1 MFHLINKGETGD
13 IPCAPHMK
21 TSSPKI
27 RVSRP
32 SVGRIALPLANRTD
46 APAADAKKRV
56 LVVEDQ
62 SAVCD
67 LVSEM
72 VQSHPRCVSVGTASD
87 GRSAVELALQLRP
100 DILVLDVIM
109 PGVGGIEVLRRL
121 GGSLPSTKVLIFSG
135 KQEPH
140 IVRALMQAGIHGF
153 VNKHGPL
160 SELRKALE
168 ALALGNTWFNEDFSR
183 TVRQALASPS
193 HLGEG
198 VIDLLTP
205 REREIAVLIA
215 QSHSSKEVAAR
226 LDISIKTAEN
236 HRANLMRKLGVRDV
250 AGLVRFV
257 VRQGLVDPA
266 AE

>member
-1 MFHLINKGETGD
+1 
-13 IPCAPHMK
+13 MK
-21 TSSPKI
+21 TSLRKI

-32 SVGRIALPLANRTD
+32 TAYSTVPLPKKPSIFS
-46 APAADAKKRV
+46 APEGKKRV
-56 LVVEDQ
+56 LVIEDQ

-67 LVSEM
+67 LVAEM
-72 VQSHPRCVSVGTASD
+72 VHVHPRCDLAGKGSD
-87 GRSAVELALQLRP
+87 GESAVELALQLRP

-121 GGSLPSTKVLIFSG
+121 GGSLPSMKVLIFSG

-153 VNKHGPL
+153 VNKNGPL

-168 ALALGNTWFNEDFSR
+168 ALSLGNTWFNDDFSR

-193 HLGEG
+193 FLGDG
-198 VIDLLTP
+198 MIDQLTP

-226 LDISIKTAEN
+226 LHISIKTAEN

-266 AE
+266 SE

>member
-1 MFHLINKGETGD
+1 
-13 IPCAPHMK
+13 MK
-21 TSSPKI
+21 TSLRKI

-32 SVGRIALPLANRTD
+32 TFPLPKKPA
-46 APAADAKKRV
+46 APATPEGKRRV
-56 LVVEDQ
+56 LVIEDQ

-67 LVSEM
+67 LVAELIHA
-72 VQSHPRCVSVGTASD
+72 HPRCELAGKGSD
-87 GRSAVELALQLRP
+87 GESAVELALQLRP

-109 PGVGGIEVLRRL
+109 PGVGGIEVLRRI
-121 GGSLPSTKVLIFSG
+121 GGSLPAMKVLIFSG

-153 VNKHGPL
+153 VNKNGPL

-168 ALALGNTWFNEDFSR
+168 AIALGNTWFNEDFSR
-183 TVRQALASPS
+183 TVRQALASPA

-198 VIDLLTP
+198 VIDQLTP

-215 QSHSSKEVAAR
+215 QSHSSKEVAGR
-226 LDISIKTAEN
+226 LSISIKTAEN
-236 HRANLMRKLGVRDV
+236 HRANLMRKLAVRDV

-266 AE
+266 AD

>member
-1 MFHLINKGETGD
+1 
-13 IPCAPHMK
+13 MK
-21 TSSPKI
+21 TSLRKL

-32 SVGRIALPLANRTD
+32 TLPLTTKPV
-46 APAADAKKRV
+46 APLPPSAKKRV
-56 LVVEDQ
+56 LVIEDQ

-67 LVSEM
+67 LVAEM
-72 VQSHPRCVSVGTASD
+72 IHAHPRCDLAGKGSD
-87 GRSAVELALQLRP
+87 GESAVELALQLRP

-121 GGSLPSTKVLIFSG
+121 GGSLPATKVLIFSG

-153 VNKHGPL
+153 VNKNGPL

-183 TVRQALASPS
+183 TVRLALASPA
-193 HLGEG
+193 HLVEG
-198 VIDLLTP
+198 VIDQLTP
-205 REREIAVLIA
+205 REREIAVLIS
-215 QSHSSKEVAAR
+215 QSHSSKEVAAH
-226 LDISIKTAEN
+226 LSISIKTAEN

>member
-1 MFHLINKGETGD
+1 
-13 IPCAPHMK
+13 MK
-21 TSSPKI
+21 TPLRKL
-27 RVSRP
+27 RVTRTP
-32 SVGRIALPLANRTD
+32 TGLTTHPQIFKPATPVGNLT
-46 APAADAKKRV
+46 KKRV

-67 LVSEM
+67 LVAEM
-72 VQSHPRCVSVGTASD
+72 IQSHPRCVSVGTASD
-87 GRSAVELALQLRP
+87 GLSAIELALRLKP

-109 PGVGGIEVLRRL
+109 PGVGGIEILRRL
-121 GGSLPSTKVLIFSG
+121 GGSLPFMKVLIFSG

-153 VNKHGPL
+153 VNKNGPL

-168 ALALGNTWFNEDFSR
+168 AIALGNTWFNEDFSR

-193 HLGEG
+193 FLGDG
-198 VIDLLTP
+198 MIDQLTP

-215 QSHSSKEVAAR
+215 QSHSSKEVAGR
-226 LDISIKTAEN
+226 LHISIKTAEN

-266 AE
+266 SE

>member
-1 MFHLINKGETGD
+1 
-13 IPCAPHMK
+13 MK
-21 TSSPKI
+21 TSLRKI

-32 SVGRIALPLANRTD
+32 TFPLPKKPA
-46 APAADAKKRV
+46 APATPEGKRRV
-56 LVVEDQ
+56 LVIEDQ

-67 LVSEM
+67 LVAELIHA
-72 VQSHPRCVSVGTASD
+72 HPRCELAGKGSD
-87 GRSAVELALQLRP
+87 GESAVELALQLRP

-109 PGVGGIEVLRRL
+109 PGVGGIEVLRRI
-121 GGSLPSTKVLIFSG
+121 GGSLPAMKVLIFSG

-153 VNKHGPL
+153 VNKNGPL

-168 ALALGNTWFNEDFSR
+168 AIALGNTWFNEDFSR
-183 TVRQALASPS
+183 TVRQALASPA

-198 VIDLLTP
+198 VIDQLTP

-215 QSHSSKEVAAR
+215 QSHSSKEVAGR
-226 LDISIKTAEN
+226 LSISIKTAEN
-236 HRANLMRKLGVRDV
+236 HRANLMRKLAVRDV

>member
-1 MFHLINKGETGD
+1 
-13 IPCAPHMK
+13 MK
-21 TSSPKI
+21 TSLRKL

-32 SVGRIALPLANRTD
+32 TGERPTFPLAKKPV
-46 APAADAKKRV
+46 APATPEAKKRV
-56 LVVEDQ
+56 LVIEDQ

-67 LVSEM
+67 LVAEM
-72 VQSHPRCVSVGTASD
+72 VQAHPRCVSVGTASD
-87 GRSAVELALQLRP
+87 GQSAIEMTLRLRP

-121 GGSLPSTKVLIFSG
+121 GGSLPAMKVLIFSG

-183 TVRQALASPS
+183 TVRQALASPA

-198 VIDLLTP
+198 MIDQLTP

-215 QSHSSKEVAAR
+215 QSHSSKEVAGR
-226 LDISIKTAEN
+226 LNISIKTAEN

>member
-1 MFHLINKGETGD
+1 
-13 IPCAPHMK
+13 MK
-21 TSSPKI
+21 TSLRRL
-27 RVSRP
+27 RVTRP
-32 SVGRIALPLANRTD
+32 SVGIPSHRPTKPY
-46 APAADAKKRV
+46 APAAPDAKKRV

-72 VQSHPRCVSVGTASD
+72 VQNHPKCVSVGTASD
-87 GRSAVELALQLRP
+87 GLSAIELALRLKP

-109 PGVGGIEVLRRL
+109 PGVGGIEILRRL
-121 GGSLPSTKVLIFSG
+121 GGSLPATKVLIFSG

-153 VNKHGPL
+153 VNKNGPL

-183 TVRQALASPS
+183 TVRQALASPA

-198 VIDLLTP
+198 MIDQLTP

-226 LDISIKTAEN
+226 LRISIKTAEN

-266 AE
+266 SE

>member
-1 MFHLINKGETGD
+1 
-13 IPCAPHMK
+13 MK
-21 TSSPKI
+21 TSLRKI

-32 SVGRIALPLANRTD
+32 TAHPTFPVAKKPA
-46 APAADAKKRV
+46 APATPDAKKRV
-56 LVVEDQ
+56 LVIEDQ
-62 SAVCD
+62 SAICD
-67 LVSEM
+67 LVAEL

-87 GRSAVELALQLRP
+87 GQSAIEMALRLRP

-121 GGSLPSTKVLIFSG
+121 GGSLPAMKVLIFSG

-168 ALALGNTWFNEDFSR
+168 AVALGNTWFNEDFSR
-183 TVRQALASPS
+183 TVRQALASPA

-198 VIDLLTP
+198 MIDQLTP

-215 QSHSSKEVAAR
+215 QSHSSKEVAGR
-226 LDISIKTAEN
+226 LNISIKTAEN

>member
-1 MFHLINKGETGD
+1 MPNTEMLEGKGKFKVIGST
-13 IPCAPHMK
+13 
-21 TSSPKI
+21 
-27 RVSRP
+27 
-32 SVGRIALPLANRTD
+32 
-46 APAADAKKRV
+46 ADGA
-56 LVVEDQ
+56 E
-62 SAVCD
+62 
-67 LVSEM
+67 
-72 VQSHPRCVSVGTASD
+72 G
-87 GRSAVELALQLRP
+87 VELALRLKP

-109 PGVGGIEVLRRL
+109 PGVGGIEILRRL
-121 GGSLPSTKVLIFSG
+121 GGSLPAMKVLIFSG

-153 VNKHGPL
+153 VNKNGPL

-168 ALALGNTWFNEDFSR
+168 ALSLGNTWFNEDFSR

-193 HLGEG
+193 FLGDG
-198 VIDLLTP
+198 MIDQLTP

-215 QSHSSKEVAAR
+215 QSHSSKEVAGR
-226 LDISIKTAEN
+226 LHISIKTAEN

-266 AE
+266 SE

>member
-1 MFHLINKGETGD
+1 
-13 IPCAPHMK
+13 MK
-21 TSSPKI
+21 TSLPKL

-32 SVGRIALPLANRTD
+32 AFPLTKKPLVPS
-46 APAADAKKRV
+46 APDTRKRV

-67 LVSEM
+67 LVAEM
-72 VQSHPRCVSVGTASD
+72 VGAHPRCELAGKGSD
-87 GRSAVELALQLRP
+87 GASAVELALRLRP

-121 GGSLPSTKVLIFSG
+121 GGSLPATKVLIFSG

-183 TVRQALASPS
+183 TVRQALASPA

-198 VIDLLTP
+198 MIDQLTP

-215 QSHSSKEVAAR
+215 QSHSSKEVAGR
-226 LDISIKTAEN
+226 LNISIKTAEN

-266 AE
+266 VE

>member
-1 MFHLINKGETGD
+1 
-13 IPCAPHMK
+13 MK
-21 TSSPKI
+21 TSLRKI

-32 SVGRIALPLANRTD
+32 TFPLPKKPA
-46 APAADAKKRV
+46 APATPEGKRRV
-56 LVVEDQ
+56 LVIEDQ

-67 LVSEM
+67 LVAEM
-72 VQSHPRCVSVGTASD
+72 VHAHPRCDLAGKGSD
-87 GRSAVELALQLRP
+87 GESAVELALQLRP

-109 PGVGGIEVLRRL
+109 PGVGGIEILRRL
-121 GGSLPSTKVLIFSG
+121 GGSLPAMKVLIFSG

-153 VNKHGPL
+153 VNKNGPL

-168 ALALGNTWFNEDFSR
+168 AIALGNTWFNEDFSR

-198 VIDLLTP
+198 VIDQLTP

-215 QSHSSKEVAAR
+215 QSHSSKEVAGR
-226 LDISIKTAEN
+226 LHISIKTAEN

-266 AE
+266 SE

>member
-1 MFHLINKGETGD
+1 
-13 IPCAPHMK
+13 MK
-21 TSSPKI
+21 TSYRKL
-27 RVSRP
+27 RVTRP
-32 SVGRIALPLANRTD
+32 TVGTHPYPQPIKPY
-46 APAADAKKRV
+46 APATPDAKKRV

-67 LVSEM
+67 LVAEM
-72 VQSHPRCVSVGTASD
+72 IQNHPKCVSVGTASD
-87 GRSAVELALQLRP
+87 GLSAIELALRLKP

-109 PGVGGIEVLRRL
+109 PGVGGIEILRRL
-121 GGSLPSTKVLIFSG
+121 GGSLPATKVLIFSG

-153 VNKHGPL
+153 VNKNGPL

-193 HLGEG
+193 FLGDG
-198 VIDLLTP
+198 MIDQLTP

-226 LDISIKTAEN
+226 LHISIKTAEN

>member
-1 MFHLINKGETGD
+1 
-13 IPCAPHMK
+13 MK

>member
-1 MFHLINKGETGD
+1 
-13 IPCAPHMK
+13 MK

-32 SVGRIALPLANRTD
+32 SVGRIALPLANRTG

>member
-1 MFHLINKGETGD
+1 
-13 IPCAPHMK
+13 MK
-21 TSSPKI
+21 LPLRKI
-27 RVSRP
+27 RVTH
-32 SVGRIALPLANRTD
+32 PLAGRPKFPLPQRPAEPA
-46 APAADAKKRV
+46 APAGTKRV
-56 LVVEDQ
+56 LVIEDQ

-67 LVSEM
+67 LVAEM
-72 VQSHPRCVSVGTASD
+72 VHAHPRCNLAGKGTD
-87 GRSAVELALQLRP
+87 GASAVELALQLRP

-121 GGSLPSTKVLIFSG
+121 GGSLPSMKVLIFSG

-168 ALALGNTWFNEDFSR
+168 AVSLGNTWFNEDFSR
-183 TVRQALASPS
+183 TVRQALASPA

-198 VIDLLTP
+198 MIDQLTP

-215 QSHSSKEVAAR
+215 QSHSSKEVAGR
-226 LDISIKTAEN
+226 LNISIKTAEN

>member
-1 MFHLINKGETGD
+1 
-13 IPCAPHMK
+13 MK
-21 TSSPKI
+21 TSLRKI

-32 SVGRIALPLANRTD
+32 AAHPTFPLAKK
-46 APAADAKKRV
+46 PPVSSSPDAKKRV
-56 LVVEDQ
+56 LVIEDQ

-67 LVSEM
+67 LVAEM
-72 VQSHPRCVSVGTASD
+72 IHAHPRCVSVGTASD
-87 GRSAVELALQLRP
+87 GQSAIEMALRLRP

-121 GGSLPSTKVLIFSG
+121 GGSLPATKVLIFSG

-153 VNKHGPL
+153 VNKNGPL

-168 ALALGNTWFNEDFSR
+168 AVALGNTWFNEDFSR
-183 TVRQALASPS
+183 TVRQALASPA

-198 VIDLLTP
+198 MIDQLTP

-215 QSHSSKEVAAR
+215 QSHSSKEVAGR
-226 LDISIKTAEN
+226 LNISIKTAEN

>member
-1 MFHLINKGETGD
+1 LAGKG
-13 IPCAPHMK
+13 
-21 TSSPKI
+21 
-27 RVSRP
+27 
-32 SVGRIALPLANRTD
+32 
-46 APAADAKKRV
+46 
-56 LVVEDQ
+56 
-62 SAVCD
+62 
-67 LVSEM
+67 
-72 VQSHPRCVSVGTASD
+72 SD
-87 GRSAVELALQLRP
+87 GESAVELALQLRP

-121 GGSLPSTKVLIFSG
+121 GGSLPATKVLIFSG

-153 VNKHGPL
+153 VNKNGPL

-183 TVRQALASPS
+183 TVRQALASPA

-198 VIDLLTP
+198 MIDQLTP

-215 QSHSSKEVAAR
+215 QSHSSKEVAGR

-257 VRQGLVDPA
+257 VRQGLVDPTV
-266 AE
+266 E

>member
-1 MFHLINKGETGD
+1 
-13 IPCAPHMK
+13 MK
-21 TSSPKI
+21 TSLRKI
-27 RVSRP
+27 RVTRTP
-32 SVGRIALPLANRTD
+32 IGHPGYPQSVKPANPDGSLP
-46 APAADAKKRV
+46 KKRV

-72 VQSHPRCVSVGTASD
+72 VQSHPRCVTVGTACD
-87 GRSAVELALQLRP
+87 GLSAIELALRHKP

-121 GGSLPSTKVLIFSG
+121 GGSLPAMKVLIFSG

-153 VNKHGPL
+153 VNKNGPL

-168 ALALGNTWFNEDFSR
+168 ALSLGNTWFNEDFSR
-183 TVRQALASPS
+183 TVRLALASPS
-193 HLGEG
+193 FLGDG
-198 VIDLLTP
+198 MIDQLTP
-205 REREIAVLIA
+205 REREISVLIA
-215 QSHSSKEVAAR
+215 QSHSSKEVAGR
-226 LDISIKTAEN
+226 LNISIKTAEN

-266 AE
+266 SE

>member
-1 MFHLINKGETGD
+1 MVPSHQPAK
-13 IPCAPHMK
+13 PH
-21 TSSPKI
+21 
-27 RVSRP
+27 
-32 SVGRIALPLANRTD
+32 
-46 APAADAKKRV
+46 APAAPDAKKRV

-72 VQSHPRCVSVGTASD
+72 VQSHPKCVSVGTASD
-87 GRSAVELALQLRP
+87 GLSAIELALRLKP

-109 PGVGGIEVLRRL
+109 PGVGGIEILRRL
-121 GGSLPSTKVLIFSG
+121 GGSLPATKVLIFSG

-153 VNKHGPL
+153 VNKNGPL

-198 VIDLLTP
+198 MIDQLTP

-215 QSHSSKEVAAR
+215 QSHSSKEVAGR
-226 LDISIKTAEN
+226 LHISIKTAEN

>member
-1 MFHLINKGETGD
+1 
-13 IPCAPHMK
+13 MK
-21 TSSPKI
+21 TSAPKI

-32 SVGRIALPLANRTD
+32 AVGRPSLPLAKKPSLPPKPD
-46 APAADAKKRV
+46 ARKRV
-56 LVVEDQ
+56 LVIEDQ

-67 LVSEM
+67 LVAEL
-72 VQSHPRCVSVGTASD
+72 VQSHPRCELAGKGSE
-87 GRSAVELALQLRP
+87 GRNAVELALQLRP
-100 DILVLDVIM
+100 DVLVLDVIM

-121 GGSLPSTKVLIFSG
+121 GGSLPTMKVLIFSG

-153 VNKHGPL
+153 VNKNGPL

-183 TVRQALASPS
+183 TVRQALASPA

-198 VIDLLTP
+198 VIDQLTP

-215 QSHSSKEVAAR
+215 RSHSSKEVAGQ
-226 LDISIKTAEN
+226 LNISIKTAEN

>member
-1 MFHLINKGETGD
+1 
-13 IPCAPHMK
+13 MK
-21 TSSPKI
+21 TSLRKI

-32 SVGRIALPLANRTD
+32 ATLPAFPLAKKPSISS
-46 APAADAKKRV
+46 APEGKKRV
-56 LVVEDQ
+56 LVIEDQ

-67 LVSEM
+67 LVAEM
-72 VQSHPRCVSVGTASD
+72 VHVHPRCDLAGKGSD
-87 GRSAVELALQLRP
+87 GESAVELALQLRP

-121 GGSLPSTKVLIFSG
+121 GGSLPSMKVLIFSG

-153 VNKHGPL
+153 VNKNGPL

-168 ALALGNTWFNEDFSR
+168 AIALGNTWFNEDFSR
-183 TVRQALASPS
+183 TVRQALASPA

-198 VIDLLTP
+198 MIDQLTP

-215 QSHSSKEVAAR
+215 QSHSSKEVAGR
-226 LDISIKTAEN
+226 LNISIKTAEN